1 MTGDPSPPGQPV
13 VSDQQQPGRRDDIMV
28 AAKKVFAR
36 NGFHGTTIADVAT
49 EAQLPFESVY
59 QYFDSKD
66 ALFGAL
72 IAAEGYALRTRV
84 AIALAESG
92 QRFGYAE
99 APFRATLQAIFEF
112 FDSDRASTK
121 LLFRDA
127 FAQDKRFDKQLGG
140 IYERWID
147 DIESLILAAQKRG
160 EVVGAPSRLVAF
172 TLSALIGDIAH
183 RRLTTDDGVTAADA
197 ADFIVSLVMKG
208 LRPDEATSP
217 G

>member
-1 MTGDPSPPGQPV
+1 MTGDPHPPGQPS
-13 VSDQQQPGRRDDIMV
+13 VSDPPGRRDDIMV

-36 NGFHGTTIADVAT
+36 NGFHGTTIADVAN
-49 EAQLPFESVY
+49 EAQLPFGSVY

-66 ALFGAL
+66 ALFAAL

-112 FDSDRASTK
+112 FDADRASTK

-147 DIESLILAAQKRG
+147 DIESLIVAAQKRA
-160 EVVGAPSRLVAF
+160 EVVAAPSRLVAF

-183 RRLTTDDGVTAADA
+183 RRLTTDDGVTAAEA
-197 ADFIVSLVMKG
+197 ADFVVSLVMKG
-208 LRPDEATSP
+208 LRPDEATPP